1 MKIIVY
7 GSTNKECYQSKKQQ
21 DDCEKLGKYL
31 GENGVQVLTGACYGY
46 PYYVGKAVIK
56 HGGHVTGYSPAINIE
71 EHKSLYKF
79 PTDGVSEL
87 VFNKVKYPTESE
99 SFLRRQVEQVSFSD
113 VAIALGGS
121 WGTFCELILSFFA
134 KHTII
139 LVEEFEGAVK
149 AFTDVH
155 EFFGKRDVNP
165 QVHHGGKII
174 RVKTVDEAIKEMAK
188 LNT

>member
-1 MKIIVY
+1 MKLIVY
-7 GSTNKECYQSKKQQ
+7 GSTNNKTYTPMQREA
-21 DDCEKLGKYL
+21 CEKLGKFL
-31 GENGVQVLTGACYGY
+31 GENGIRVLTGSCYGY
-46 PYYVGKAVIK
+46 PYYVGKAVIAN
-56 HGGHVTGYSPAINIE
+56 GGHVTGYSPAIDIK
-71 EHKSLYKF
+71 EHVDLYKF
-79 PTDGVSEL
+79 PTDGVSDL

-99 SFLRRQVEQVSFSD
+99 SFLRRQVEQISFSD

-149 AFTDVH
+149 AFNDVH
-155 EFFGKRDVNP
+155 EFFGARDVNP

-174 RVKTVDEAIKEMAK
+174 RVKTVDEAIQEMAK
-188 LNT
+188 LIT

>member
-1 MKIIVY
+1 MKRLIVY
-7 GSTNKECYQSKKQQ
+7 GSTNNKTYTPEQLEK
-21 DDCEKLGKYL
+21 CEELGKFL
-31 GENGVQVLTGACYGY
+31 GQKGIEVLTGSCYGY

-71 EHKSLYKF
+71 EHKTLYKF

-99 SFLRRQVEQVSFSD
+99 SFLRRQVEQISFSD

-149 AFTDVH
+149 AFNDVH
-155 EFFGKRDVNP
+155 AFFGSRDVNP

-174 RVKTVDEAIKEMAK
+174 RVKTVDEAISEMSK
-188 LNT
+188 LIT